1 MGVPILKHPLAN
13 PRYTQQ
19 FGERESTY
27 GGRGHM
33 GVDYG
38 CPTGT
43 PIFAVADGVVEMS
56 ENQGSGYGEYVL
68 LWHEA
73 MLMYSLYGHFS
84 QRKVRT
90 GDVVKQGQVIGLSGN
105 TGNSTGPHL
114 HYEIRVATA
123 RDRYE
128 AVVGFSKGQVD
139 PVAFTYGVLRN
150 PLAPPAPPPPNG
162 SITVKVQ
169 NSNVRA
175 APGTNNPVVG
185 VLAAGS
191 EGKAIA
197 RNAESTWVQV
207 EVGSVSGWMAEYL
220 LDIVGGVAALPVA
233 GAPVEPPVDPPVE
246 PPPAFDG
253 VPVRVLTNSNVRSGP
268 GTTYQVRTVARTGTV
283 GKATGRNEEA
293 TWIAVDLPEVD
304 GWIAEFLLDVE
315 GDHGILPV
323 VQVESGGDT
332 FQRSM
337 VFVKRWEG
345 GWADNP
351 ADPGGATMKG
361 ITIGTY
367 TRWRASQGKPAPTKS
382 ELRAITDEEV
392 DAIYRAWYWEASGA
406 DKMAWPM
413 CLAHFDLAVNGG
425 PGRAAQA
432 LAAVGQNFDA
442 YMTWRE
448 NWYRTLSG
456 FPTFGVAWLRR
467 CADLRKVAA
476 E

>member
-1 MGVPILKHPLAN
+1 
-13 PRYTQQ
+13 
-19 FGERESTY
+19 
-27 GGRGHM
+27 
-33 GVDYG
+33 
-38 CPTGT
+38 
-43 PIFAVADGVVEMS
+43 
-56 ENQGSGYGEYVL
+56 
-68 LWHEA
+68 
-73 MLMYSLYGHFS
+73 MYSLYGHFNE
-84 QRKVRT
+84 RKVKV
-90 GDVVKQGQVIGLSGN
+90 GDVVTQGQVIGLSGN

-114 HYEIRVATA
+114 HYELRAAVA
-123 RDRYE
+123 RNQYE
-128 AVVGFSKGQVD
+128 SVVGFSRGEVD
-139 PVAFTYGVLRN
+139 PVAMTLGIYRGG
-150 PLAPPAPPPPNG
+150 PPPPPPPNG

-220 LDIVGGVAALPVA
+220 LTIVGGVAALPVA

-293 TWIAVDLPEVD
+293 TWIAVDLPGVE

-323 VQVESGGDT
+323 IDVEVGGDN
-332 FQRSM
+332 FDRSM

-367 TRWRASQGKPAPTKS
+367 TRWRASQGKPAPTKA

-392 DAIYRAWYWEASGA
+392 DAIYRKWYWEESGA

-476 E
+476 G